1 MSLTVSLSLGPPLWR
16 GTAAPPPEGRR
27 WLHRHKALE
36 WARHREAVLCPHFT
50 DEETEAQGRTVRSVV
65 TQ

>member
-1 MSLTVSLSLGPPLWR
+1 MSLTVSLSLVPLCGVGQRHSPPK
-16 GTAAPPPEGRR
+16 GRR

-36 WARHREAVLCPHFT
+36 RARHREAVLCPHFT

-65 TQ
+65 AQ